1 MRRYFLLS
9 TLYFLLST
17 ICFAQVSPAQ
27 TSEASASLEAAPP
40 LKVRE
45 IYRIKVWNQR
55 GGSIEVSS
63 DRGKS
68 WQRLGR
74 VLLPTIKT
82 NSNSYAA
89 ASWVADGQ
97 VAATSVNAIHLRTSA
112 EANGQAIIFSLLPRE
127 FYSPPSGYRSYF
139 SADASIYTDLPA
151 GTGIFGG
158 EYAPFVGNKVMVS
171 RTGYAYQPIPPGYI
185 PWPDDRIYLIVEEP
199 VNYPQ
204 EIDFENRAGGRV
216 VMKYLNGVTR
226 EVGSVVF
233 PVRGIGRFEGS
244 KYASA
249 GRIRANH
256 PGVIDVSTS
265 PPGSLGGFQIIPA
278 YHAANIKYAYGT
290 PQWLVVAPA
299 SGEAS
304 LEGSA
309 PLFRAFIKPDYLADD
324 ILKGNWEE
332 RLLDHFLV
340 DVKLKDDPAGKW
352 RPMPIYEFAPYYLSG
367 GVPRKLNAV
376 LANVSEIRILFPVAR
391 NAF

>member
-17 ICFAQVSPAQ
+17 ICFAQVTPEA
-27 TSEASASLEAAPP
+27 TSEVSASPEAAPI

-45 IYRIKVWNQR
+45 IYRIKVWNQK
-55 GGSIEVSS
+55 GGSVEVSA
-63 DRGKS
+63 DRGKT
-68 WQRLGR
+68 WQRLGK
-74 VLLPTIKT
+74 VLLPTNRT
-82 NSNSYAA
+82 NDNSFAA
-89 ASWVADGQ
+89 ARWVADGQ

-112 EANGQAIIFSLLPRE
+112 EADGTATIFSLLPRE
-127 FYSPPSGYRSYF
+127 FYSPPRGYRSYF

-171 RTGYAYQPIPPGYI
+171 RTGYVYQQIPPGYI
-185 PWPDDRIYLIVEEP
+185 PWPNDRIYLIVEIP
-199 VNYPQ
+199 AAYPK
-204 EIDFENRAGGRV
+204 EIAFENRKGGRV
-216 VMKYLNGVTR
+216 VVKYFSGVTK

-256 PGVIDVSTS
+256 PGVLDVSTS

-290 PQWLVVAPA
+290 PQWLVVGPV

-304 LEGSA
+304 LEGTA
-309 PLFRAFIKPDYLADD
+309 PLFRSFIKPDYLADD
-324 ILKGNWEE
+324 ILKDNWEE

-340 DVKLKDDPAGKW
+340 DVKLKDDPSGKW
-352 RPMPIYEFAPYYLSG
+352 RPMPVCEFAPYYLSG
-367 GVPRKLNAV
+367 GVPKKLNNI
-376 LANVSEIRILFPVAR
+376 LSNVSEIRILFPIGE
-391 NAF
+391 